1 MAGGNEVSGPSSL
14 SHDRRIDDRHL
25 GDGLFILF
33 DGNLLEV
40 VDISVGGLKFRRPG
54 FRLDIGR
61 RFAFEL
67 RSAHE
72 APDALAKGVAVVR
85 AARDDWVAI
94 EFVRPT
100 FSLMK
105 VVGRH
110 IGRLV
115 AGGSHLFRH

>member
-1 MAGGNEVSGPSSL
+1 MAGGSGN
-14 SHDRRIDDRHL
+14 DRRVDDRHE
-25 GDGLFILF
+25 GEGLFMLF
-33 DGNLLEV
+33 DGHLVEV
-40 VDISVGGLKFRRPG
+40 VDISVGGLKFRQPP
-54 FRLDIGR
+54 FRLEAGQ

-72 APDALAKGVAVVR
+72 DPNPLARGVAVVR
-85 AARDDWVAI
+85 AAKDDWVAV

-110 IGRLV
+110 IGRLLV
-115 AGGSHLFRH
+115 GGSHLFRH